1 MDTTEA
7 DRASVVPRLMPAAG
21 VLEPRQPGRSG
32 KFSTLSGRHQFFL
45 LLVPLVVFATFFILP
60 NLLNFA
66 FSLTNWNSYTDVVKF
81 IGLQNFQVLA
91 SNGTLWGDLRTTL
104 IFALLVA
111 IFQNTFGLIL
121 ALGLEKTTR
130 ANGVLRGIFFV
141 PVLLSPLAVGY
152 LFRGLLA
159 YDGPVNTILSVVTG
173 HAVHL
178 PFLSSNTW
186 TLVVVAGVQAWK
198 FFGLTML
205 IYISG
210 LAAIPE
216 ELGEAAT
223 LDGAGRWQ
231 TFWRIKWRLLAP
243 ALTVNIT
250 LTLIGSLNAFDVLIA
265 TTGGGPG
272 RATEVFNIF
281 VFQQFGNG
289 AFGQSTAMALVLFLT
304 VVVIALP
311 LVSFLRKREL
321 EA

>member
-1 MDTTEA
+1 MDTTEV
-7 DRASVVPRLMPAAG
+7 DRSSVGSNFVKATETAISAKQ
-21 VLEPRQPGRSG
+21 RQGS
-32 KFSTLSGRHQFFL
+32 KFSLLSGRHQFFL
-45 LLVPLVVFATFFILP
+45 LVVPLLAFATFFILP

-66 FSLTNWNSYTDVVKF
+66 YSLTNWNSYTDVVKF

-104 IFALLVA
+104 IFAFLVA
-111 IFQNTFGLIL
+111 IFQNTAGLLL
-121 ALGLEKTTR
+121 ALGLEKSTR
-130 ANGVLRGIFFV
+130 GNGVLRGIFFV

-152 LFRGLLA
+152 LFRGILA
-159 YDGPVNTILSVVTG
+159 YNGPVNTILSAVTG
-173 HAVHL
+173 HAVHV

-186 TLVVVAGVQAWK
+186 TLVVVACVQAWK

-210 LAAIPE
+210 LASIPE
-216 ELGEAAT
+216 ELSEAAT

-250 LTLIGSLNAFDVLIA
+250 LTLIGSLNAFDVLLA

-272 RATEVFNIF
+272 RVTEVFNIF

-289 AFGQSTAMALVLFLT
+289 AFGQSTAMALILFLT